1 MMETPY
7 LLVFKDDVTELDRI
21 LLGCALFLAGCG
33 VLCVFSAGAGRM
45 GRGWDF
51 ALRQSLWLAA
61 GGLAMFFMV
70 GVGYRRL
77 LDAAYSSRS
86 EERRVGKECRSRWS
100 PYH

>member
-1 MMETPY
+1 METPY

-61 GGLAMFFMV
+61 GV
-70 GVGYRRL
+70 GIAGFTISGTM
-77 LDAAYSSRS
+77 DFT
-86 EERRVGKECRSRWS
+86 GFI
-100 PYH
+100 